1 MGATHFLMKTLPRVA
16 SDKELDMPTNIAV
29 AVPAANAVGVGDN
42 SLAVVKNPDLIAV
55 ICFSTIGLLLTIGF
69 ELFFPLSS
77 ELTALF

>member
-29 AVPAANAVGVGDN
+29 AVPGNAVGVGDN

-69 ELFFPLSS
+69 ELFFPLSG

>member
-29 AVPAANAVGVGDN
+29 AVPGNAVGVGDN
-42 SLAVVKNPDLIAV
+42 SLVVVKNPDLIAV

-69 ELFFPLSS
+69 ELFFPLSG